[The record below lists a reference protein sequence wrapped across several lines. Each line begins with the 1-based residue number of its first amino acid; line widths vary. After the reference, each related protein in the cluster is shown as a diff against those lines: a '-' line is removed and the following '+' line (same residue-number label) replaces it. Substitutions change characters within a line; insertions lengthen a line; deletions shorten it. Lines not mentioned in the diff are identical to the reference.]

1 MRKGLYLFLVV
12 SLVAFA
18 GIVEAQ
24 STVTVVN
31 ECAMGAGSGTQCSGG
46 PCGLRVD
53 IDGTDA
59 YVQDDSS
66 NSNSSLSAEK
76 VYRAQFWIDPN
87 NLSLANVADRVV
99 VLFGKCGSA
108 NADFPNGASVRIE
121 MINKNGKYRIIGKVK
136 NNGGAWIKTA
146 SPVSWLVLG
155 TVPREVQLEFVAEQ
169 SSAGGGTIR
178 LTRLDTSVFVEKT
191 AVNNGKR
198 DVDLVRFGA
207 AKDVAAMAP
216 TAAGYMCVDEFASF
230 RTLAP

>member
-1 MRKGLYLFLVV
+1 MRKSLYLFLVV
-12 SLVAFA
+12 SLVAFS

-24 STVTVVN
+24 STVSVVN

-108 NADFPNGASVRIE
+108 NVDFPNGASVRIE
-121 MINKNGKYRIIGKVK
+121 MINKNGKYRTRSDNRGISH
-136 NNGGAWIKTA
+136 TDD
-146 SPVSWLVLG
+146 
-155 TVPREVQLEFVAEQ
+155 VPKPKKSGDGSNAGDTFFVPNF
-169 SSAGGGTIR
+169 SLHNR
-178 LTRLDTSVFVEKT
+178 
-191 AVNNGKR
+191 
-198 DVDLVRFGA
+198 
-207 AKDVAAMAP
+207 
-216 TAAGYMCVDEFASF
+216 
-230 RTLAP
+230 